1 MLFLIGLGLGDEK
14 DITVKGLEAVRSCAR
29 VFLEAYTS
37 VLGVSREKLEAFYGR
52 PIEVAD
58 REFIESEADKSII
71 GEAAKHNVAVLV
83 VGDPFGYICAMVA
96 FCSLMTTKV
105 RLLTLT
111 WQCVHRK
118 QAFPSR
124 SFTTQAS

>member
-14 DITVKGLEAVRSCAR
+14 DITVKGLEAVRSCSR

-71 GEAAKHNVAVLV
+71 AEAAKSNVAVLV
-83 VGDPFGYICAMVA
+83 VGDPFGYISATPLKYAPLRLPVQPRTPTWPCAPR
-96 FCSLMTTKV
+96 S
-105 RLLTLT
+105 
-111 WQCVHRK
+111 
-118 QAFPSR
+118 QAFLSR
-124 SFTTQAS
+124 SFTTPAS